1 MEERIKQ
8 LQAENEQLRKRLEA
22 AIAEGNRLRSIIK
35 RIYART
41 REDGF

>member
-22 AIAEGNRLRSIIK
+22 AIAEGIGL
-35 RIYART
+35 
-41 REDGF
+41 DQ